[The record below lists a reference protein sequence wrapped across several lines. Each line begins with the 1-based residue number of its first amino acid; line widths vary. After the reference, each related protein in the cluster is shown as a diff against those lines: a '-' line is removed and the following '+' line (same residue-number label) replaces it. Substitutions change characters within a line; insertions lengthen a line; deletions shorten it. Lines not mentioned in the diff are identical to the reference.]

1 MRHSTL
7 TKRYIDNTN
16 SRHLELYT
24 VLGEFDNAGFPLSY
38 CLLTTASSVEEGK
51 RTKALAAWAAALCH
65 EYGVVPRFVH
75 TDKDMAEIGASRV
88 VWPEAK
94 HQLCWWHQ
102 REAVKRRLK
111 GNLPTSPYNTQRAI
125 DEYAFIKRT
134 FKPYGR
140 TDPNDC
146 EGSVPGETRE
156 RSTQGMNASTVPL
169 TSEDPNS
176 IKIRIPIA
184 RAMRSSQTIQSTL
197 DNVGG
202 PALASSHP
210 NLCEVIACSA
220 VDTTDDVATS
230 GHPTD
235 LQGVPVRLVD
245 DAGGLTLTI
254 GHSKSPE
261 V

>member
-51 RTKALAAWAAALCH
+51 CTKALAAWAAALCH
-65 EYGVVPRFVH
+65 EYGVVPHFVH

-102 REAVKRRLK
+102 REAVKRHLK
-111 GNLPTSPYNTQRAI
+111 GNLLTSPYNTQRAI

-169 TSEDPNS
+169 TSKDPNS

-197 DNVGG
+197 DNVGE

-210 NLCEVIACSA
+210 NLRVTIRARTSRA
-220 VDTTDDVATS
+220 AYSPVMTTVLRRCHLVLVMDS
-230 GHPTD
+230 
-235 LQGVPVRLVD
+235 RLSQQSSI
-245 DAGGLTLTI
+245 TCTI
-254 GHSKSPE
+254 MTHS
-261 V
+261 